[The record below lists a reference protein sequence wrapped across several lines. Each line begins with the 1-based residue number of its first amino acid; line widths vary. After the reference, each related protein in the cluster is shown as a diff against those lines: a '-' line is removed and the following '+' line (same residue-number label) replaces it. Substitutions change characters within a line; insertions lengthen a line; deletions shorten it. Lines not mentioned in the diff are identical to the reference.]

1 MKQLYVIGMGPGG
14 ADQLTPQARY
24 ALEASQV
31 LCGYTTY
38 LDLARDFQ
46 DGREIV
52 STPMTQELERCRLA
66 LERAAEGKTTAMI
79 CSGDAGVYGMAGPIL
94 QMAEDFP
101 EVEIEVIPGVT
112 AALAGAAVLGAP
124 LMHDFAVISLSDLLT
139 PWPVIEK
146 RLDCAGA
153 GDFVLCLYNPMSK
166 KRRDHLRR
174 ACDILLK
181 RRSGDTV
188 CGWVKNIG
196 REGQEHRLLTLEEL
210 REEARETAKT
220 LEAIDQQIFL
230 CEEFARYKVQFIEE
244 GVNQKFRL
252 ARFRLFQEQVNG
264 GLADCCEPTYEGV
277 PYGSLNNGMRINLGV
292 DVIRTISEH
301 YGLKVPLVVDNAESV
316 TRLAGIDTQVIRLV
330 VSEADQ
336 ALRVEVSE

>member
-153 GDFVLCLYNPMSK
+153 GDFVLCLYNPASHS
-166 KRRDHLRR
+166 RPDYLQR
-174 ACDILLK
+174 ACDILLSAGK
-181 RRSGDTV
+181 DPATV
-188 CGWVKNIG
+188 CGTVRNIG
-196 REGQEHRLLTLEEL
+196 RAGEEAALLTLGEL
-210 REEARETAKT
+210 R
-220 LEAIDQQIFL
+220 
-230 CEEFARYKVQFIEE
+230 
-244 GVNQKFRL
+244 
-252 ARFRLFQEQVNG
+252 
-264 GLADCCEPTYEGV
+264 
-277 PYGSLNNGMRINLGV
+277 
-292 DVIRTISEH
+292 
-301 YGLKVPLVVDNAESV
+301 
-316 TRLAGIDTQVIRLV
+316 DTQVDMFTTVFVGNSQTKVIGGKMVTPRGYLQRG
-330 VSEADQ
+330 E
-336 ALRVEVSE
+336 